1 MPMLDYRRLKTTP
14 EYRRAFLVL
23 CMISHGYVWGKHEKT
38 SEVWCFSLSLLP
50 PSILGLLV
58 HINSDNFFPTHC
70 TQTLPANLAVP
81 WTGIANH
88 LGLCPVVCNAAVVLW
103 NYRLLDED
111 GPIDLR

>member
-38 SEVWCFSLSLLP
+38 SEV
-50 PSILGLLV
+50 SILFTFYFEICLFS
-58 HINSDNFFPTHC
+58 INSDNFFPTHC

-103 NYRLLDED
+103 NYRLLDEN